1 MKIIN
6 ETKKIVLAE
15 NANLAD
21 TPFKRIKGLLGR
33 RSLEDREA
41 LIIKPCNSIHTFF
54 MNFPID
60 ALFVDSNNKVIKA
73 TTFLNPFRFTP
84 IYFQSAYVIELPAG
98 TILSSNTSTGDFLLL
113 CPSSPV

>member
-6 ETKKIVLAE
+6 ETKEIVLAE
-15 NANLAD
+15 SAILAD

-33 RSLEDREA
+33 KFLEDKEA

-60 ALFVDSNNKVIKA
+60 VLFVDKKNKIIKII
-73 TTFLNPFRFTP
+73 TGLKPFRLSP
-84 IYFQSAYVIELPAG
+84 IY
-98 TILSSNTSTGDFLLL
+98 ILSSYVVEFPVGVVSANTAVVGDAI
-113 CPSSPV
+113 SIQ

>member
-6 ETKKIVLAE
+6 QTKKIVLAE

-21 TPFKRIKGLLGR
+21 TPFKRIKGLIGR
-33 RSLEDREA
+33 RSLRDGEA

-60 ALFVDSNNKVIKA
+60 VIFVGKNHKIVKIISGLA
-73 TTFLNPFRFTP
+73 PFRLSP
-84 IYFQSAYVIELPAG
+84 IYLGSAYVIELSAG
-98 TILSSNTSTGDFLLL
+98 TVSPESAVVGDNLSLGGGFL
-113 CPSSPV
+113 